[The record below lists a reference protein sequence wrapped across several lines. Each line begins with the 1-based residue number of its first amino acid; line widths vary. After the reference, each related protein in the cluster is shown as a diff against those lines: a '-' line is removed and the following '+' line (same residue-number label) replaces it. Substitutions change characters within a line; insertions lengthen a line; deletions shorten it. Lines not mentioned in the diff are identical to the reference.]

1 MAGALMNTS
10 LQANPTSAIMHFT
23 NYSYS
28 VHACTFTRAP
38 EVEVLKPLQI
48 VQAWGGPRKRVVPF
62 DNSHSLLL
70 AVFFFAFTSVP
81 GQVDINLYASVSL
94 LATPKPAS
102 PTVYF

>member
-1 MAGALMNTS
+1 M
-10 LQANPTSAIMHFT
+10 P
-23 NYSYS
+23 
-28 VHACTFTRAP
+28 P
-38 EVEVLKPLQI
+38 EVEVLEPLQI
-48 VQAWGGPRKRVVPF
+48 VRAWGGTRFSTRKRVVPF

-70 AVFFFAFTSVP
+70 AVFFFASTSVP